1 MRWLL
6 AGFIVPIPSQNA
18 PSGGRGGRNRPS
30 GHIPDAPV
38 LSSARVAVSRLSCRG
53 RSRSEPVDAAQD
65 VSEQASRDGDLGKL
79 ECDIAPMAYDLRA
92 DLDELLSQCGQRP
105 MFDRFGQG
113 ECPHEVA
120 EIVGQG
126 VKLKADGIVAEPPA

>member
-1 MRWLL
+1 MVSAFLPQPPDGLILGISPRFEGHL
-6 AGFIVPIPSQNA
+6 PIY
-18 PSGGRGGRNRPS
+18 
-30 GHIPDAPV
+30 
-38 LSSARVAVSRLSCRG
+38 SAIQAHPSRLFVLAVGSLGLR
-53 RSRSEPVDAAQD
+53 RSGSSSQIIDQAQD
-65 VSEQASRDGDLGKL
+65 VNEQASRDRDLGKL
-79 ECDIAPMAYDLRA
+79 ERDVSTMVDDLGA

-126 VKLKADGIVAEPPA
+126 VKPKTDGIVAEPPA

>member
-1 MRWLL
+1 MT
-6 AGFIVPIPSQNA
+6 GETGPP
-18 PSGGRGGRNRPS
+18 GRFLG
-30 GHIPDAPV
+30 APV
-38 LSSARVAVSRLSCRG
+38 LSSERVAVSCHSCRG

-79 ECDIAPMAYDLRA
+79 ECDVAPMAYDLRA

-120 EIVGQG
+120 EIVGQC
-126 VKLKADGIVAEPPA
+126 VKLKADGIVVELSA